1 MIIISEPNYE
11 LGCQLPLNDWLWLN
25 RMGAFERP
33 DLMRFVSPSPPS
45 ELMKNVS
52 GLEAA
57 RDFASHGADIY
68 AALSAASP
76 RPLTEYR
83 HILDFGCGCGRL
95 ARMFKGHPHKVSG
108 CDIDLR
114 HVEWAKAN
122 LDHMQVV
129 LSSVK
134 PPLPFGNNE
143 FDAIISIS
151 VFTHLSETT
160 QDAFLADLHRICP
173 PGGMLFLTVHG
184 EHALE
189 RAISEPRIREMI
201 DVPDEPFRQARD
213 RFARGEHAFILQ
225 QGHLTTTSSVPP
237 APKIIDEPY
246 EYGIAFVPEKYVR
259 RHWVHWFDVVDFRRG
274 AIHSFQDIIVLRARK

>member
-1 MIIISEPNYE
+1 MIKVGEPDYA
-11 LGCQLPLNDWLWLN
+11 LGCQLPLKDWLWLN
-25 RMGAFERP
+25 RTGAFERP
-33 DLMRFVSPSPPS
+33 ELTRFVSPSPPI

-52 GLEAA
+52 GLETA

-68 AALSAASP
+68 GALSEASP
-76 RPLTEYR
+76 RPLTEYK
-83 HILDFGCGCGRL
+83 HVLDFGCGCGRL

-108 CDIDLR
+108 CDIDRR
-114 HVEWAKAN
+114 HVEWAKTN
-122 LDHMQVV
+122 LDYMRVV

-134 PPLPFGNNE
+134 PPLPFEDNE

-151 VFTHLSETT
+151 VFTHLNETT
-160 QDAFLADLHRICP
+160 QDVFLADLNRICL

-184 EHALE
+184 EQALQ

-201 DVPDEPFRQARD
+201 AVPDEPFRQARD

-225 QGHLTTTSSVPP
+225 QGHLTTTTSEST
-237 APKIIDEPY
+237 APKIIDAPY
-246 EYGIAFVPEKYVR
+246 EYGISFIPEEYVR
-259 RHWVHWFDVVDFRRG
+259 RHWVHWFDVVEVRRG